1 MESAINAGIASTT
14 AMVTSVL
21 TTNIP
26 IVLAVFGGLVGLGIA
41 IRLVKKNIGRKA
53 A

>member
-1 MESAINAGIASTT
+1 MEAAITTAVASTT
-14 AMVTSVL
+14 DTVTSVL

-26 IVLAVFGGLVGLGIA
+26 VIMVVFAALVGLGIA
-41 IRLVKKNIGRKA
+41 VRLVRRLIGRKA